1 MNLKY
6 IYHSGFLLEFER
18 SYMLFDYYKGDI
30 PSLDKKKKLYVFVS
44 HSHPDHFNEDIF
56 DIFRDH
62 KDVEYILSND
72 VVPKKQEDADRSYSL
87 EPNKE
92 YYFNELGVETYL
104 STDQG
109 LAFMVSYNG
118 KTIYHAGDLN
128 WWTWVGF
135 ETEEEYDNL
144 TRNFKNEIDKM
155 GARLIDIAM
164 VPLDPRQGDRFDWGM
179 KYFIEKTRPRH
190 LVPMHCWNKFEVIDK
205 FRSRNKDL
213 LGDIDLVDTNKIP
226 AEGISLD

>member
-18 SYMLFDYYKGDI
+18 AYMLFDYYKGDI
-30 PSLDKKKKLYVFVS
+30 PSVDKKKKLYVFVS

>member
-18 SYMLFDYYKGDI
+18 AYMLFDYYKGDI
-30 PSLDKKKKLYVFVS
+30 PSLDKKKLYVFVS

-144 TRNFKNEIDKM
+144 TRNVKNEIDKM

>member
-18 SYMLFDYYKGDI
+18 AYMLFDYYKGDI

-62 KDVEYILSND
+62 KDVKYILSND

>member
-18 SYMLFDYYKGDI
+18 AYMLFDYYKGDI

-92 YYFNELGVETYL
+92 YYFNELGVGTYL

-135 ETEEEYDNL
+135 ETEEEFDSL

>member
-18 SYMLFDYYKGDI
+18 AYMLFDYYKGDI
-30 PSLDKKKKLYVFVS
+30 PSLDNKKKLYVFVS

>member
-18 SYMLFDYYKGDI
+18 AYMLFDYYKGDI

-44 HSHPDHFNEDIF
+44 HYHPDHFNEDIF
-56 DIFRDH
+56 DIFRDN

>member
-18 SYMLFDYYKGDI
+18 AYMLFDYYKGDI

-213 LGDIDLVDTNKIP
+213 LGDIDLVD
-226 AEGISLD
+226 AQEHE

>member
-18 SYMLFDYYKGDI
+18 AYMLFDYYKGDI

-56 DIFRDH
+56 DIFRDR

>member
-18 SYMLFDYYKGDI
+18 AYMLFDYYKGDI

-164 VPLDPRQGDRFDWGM
+164 LPLDPRQGDRFDWGM

>member
-18 SYMLFDYYKGDI
+18 AYMLFDYYKGDI
-30 PSLDKKKKLYVFVS
+30 PGLDKNKKLYVFVS

-62 KDVEYILSND
+62 RDVEYILSND

-135 ETEEEYDNL
+135 ETEEEYDSL

-164 VPLDPRQGDRFDWGM
+164 VPLDPRQGDRFDRGM

-205 FRSRNKDL
+205 FRSRHKDL
-213 LGDIDLVDTNKIP
+213 LRDIDLVDTHKIP

>member
-18 SYMLFDYYKGDI
+18 AYMLFDYYKGDI

-226 AEGISLD
+226 VEGISLD

>member
-18 SYMLFDYYKGDI
+18 AYMLFDYYKGDI

-44 HSHPDHFNEDIF
+44 HSHPDHF
-56 DIFRDH
+56 
-62 KDVEYILSND
+62 ND

>member
-18 SYMLFDYYKGDI
+18 AYMLFDYYKGDI

-109 LAFMVSYNG
+109 LALMGSYNG

>member
-18 SYMLFDYYKGDI
+18 AYMLFDYYKGDI

-144 TRNFKNEIDKM
+144 TRNFKNEIDKL

>member
-18 SYMLFDYYKGDI
+18 AYMLFDYYKGDI

-164 VPLDPRQGDRFDWGM
+164 LPLDPRQGDRFDWGM

-190 LVPMHCWNKFEVIDK
+190 LVPMHCWNKFDVIDK

>member
-18 SYMLFDYYKGDI
+18 AYMLFDYYKGDI

-190 LVPMHCWNKFEVIDK
+190 LVPMHCWNKFEVIDTENFK
-205 FRSRNKDL
+205 
-213 LGDIDLVDTNKIP
+213 IDQILVSLVKE
-226 AEGISLD
+226 AE

>member
-18 SYMLFDYYKGDI
+18 AYMLFDYYKGDI

-179 KYFIEKTRPRH
+179 KYLIEKTRPRH

>member
-18 SYMLFDYYKGDI
+18 AYMLFDYYKGDI

-226 AEGISLD
+226 AEGIILD

>member
-18 SYMLFDYYKGDI
+18 AYMLFDYYKGDI
-30 PSLDKKKKLYVFVS
+30 PSLDKKNKLYVFVS

>member
-18 SYMLFDYYKGDI
+18 AYMLFDYYKGDI

-56 DIFRDH
+56 GIFRDH

>member
-18 SYMLFDYYKGDI
+18 AYMLFDYYKGDI

-44 HSHPDHFNEDIF
+44 HSHPDHFIEDIF

>member
-18 SYMLFDYYKGDI
+18 AYMLFDYYKGDI

-213 LGDIDLVDTNKIP
+213 LGDIELVDTNKIP

>member
-18 SYMLFDYYKGDI
+18 AYMLFDYYKGDI

-135 ETEEEYDNL
+135 ETEEEFDSL

-213 LGDIDLVDTNKIP
+213 LGDIDLVDRK
-226 AEGISLD
+226 SVV

>member
-18 SYMLFDYYKGDI
+18 AYMLFDYYKGDI
-30 PSLDKKKKLYVFVS
+30 PSLDKNKKLYVFVS

-72 VVPKKQEDADRSYSL
+72 VVPKKQEDAERSYSL

-135 ETEEEYDNL
+135 ETEEEYDSL

-164 VPLDPRQGDRFDWGM
+164 VPLG
-179 KYFIEKTRPRH
+179 TR
-190 LVPMHCWNKFEVIDK
+190 
-205 FRSRNKDL
+205 
-213 LGDIDLVDTNKIP
+213 TY
-226 AEGISLD
+226 

>member
-1 MNLKY
+1 M
-6 IYHSGFLLEFER
+6 
-18 SYMLFDYYKGDI
+18 
-30 PSLDKKKKLYVFVS
+30 
-44 HSHPDHFNEDIF
+44 
-56 DIFRDH
+56 
-62 KDVEYILSND
+62 
-72 VVPKKQEDADRSYSL
+72 
-87 EPNKE
+87 
-92 YYFNELGVETYL
+92 ETYL

-164 VPLDPRQGDRFDWGM
+164 VPLDPRQGERFDWGM

-205 FRSRNKDL
+205 FRSRHKDL

>member
-18 SYMLFDYYKGDI
+18 AYMLFDYYKGDI

-164 VPLDPRQGDRFDWGM
+164 APLDPRQGERFDWGM

-205 FRSRNKDL
+205 FRSRHKDL

>member
-18 SYMLFDYYKGDI
+18 AYMLFDYYKGDI

-56 DIFRDH
+56 DIFRNH

>member
-18 SYMLFDYYKGDI
+18 AYMLFDYYKGDI

-135 ETEEEYDNL
+135 ETEDAFDSL

>member
-18 SYMLFDYYKGDI
+18 AYMLFDYYKGDI
-30 PSLDKKKKLYVFVS
+30 PSLDKKKLYVFVS

-62 KDVEYILSND
+62 KDVEYILSYD

>member
-1 MNLKY
+1 MNLNY

-18 SYMLFDYYKGDI
+18 AYMLFDYYKGDI

-118 KTIYHAGDLN
+118 NTIYHAGDLN

-135 ETEEEYDNL
+135 ETEEEFDSL

>member
-18 SYMLFDYYKGDI
+18 AYMLFDYYKGDI

-128 WWTWVGF
+128 WGTWVGF

>member
-18 SYMLFDYYKGDI
+18 AYMLFDYYKGDI

-44 HSHPDHFNEDIF
+44 HSHPDYFNEDIF

-62 KDVEYILSND
+62 KDVEYILYND

>member
-18 SYMLFDYYKGDI
+18 AYMLFDYYKGDI

-164 VPLDPRQGDRFDWGM
+164 APLDPRQGDRFDWGM

>member
-18 SYMLFDYYKGDI
+18 AYMLFDYYKGDI

-109 LAFMVSYNG
+109 LAFMVSYNE

-135 ETEEEYDNL
+135 ETEEEFDSL
-144 TRNFKNEIDKM
+144 TRNFKNEIDMM

-205 FRSRNKDL
+205 FRSRHKDL

>member
-18 SYMLFDYYKGDI
+18 AYMLFDYYKGDI

-190 LVPMHCWNKFEVIDK
+190 LVPMHCWNKFEVIDR

>member
-18 SYMLFDYYKGDI
+18 AYMLFDYYKGEI

>member
-18 SYMLFDYYKGDI
+18 AYMLFDYYKGDI

-92 YYFNELGVETYL
+92 YYFNESGVETYL

-128 WWTWVGF
+128 WWTWIGF
-135 ETEEEYDNL
+135 ETEEEFDSL